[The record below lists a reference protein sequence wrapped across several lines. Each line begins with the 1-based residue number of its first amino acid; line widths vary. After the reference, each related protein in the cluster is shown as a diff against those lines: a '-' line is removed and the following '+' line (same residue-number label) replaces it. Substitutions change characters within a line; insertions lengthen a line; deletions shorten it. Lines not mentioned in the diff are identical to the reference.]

1 MVTIQIDTTAGKLA
15 SEKKNERDIVTL
27 SEPVYG
33 YLDKKWTFEEYL
45 EELKEPID
53 YADPNDPSD
62 PRYYRKYARDVPP
75 PEAFYL
81 VPEKCN

>member
-1 MVTIQIDTTAGKLA
+1 MVTVQIDTTAGKLA
-15 SEKKNERDIVTL
+15 SGGDERDIVTL